1 MVDLHAHVL
10 PGIDDGP
17 PDLDASVALLRA
29 VEADGIGT
37 IAATPHVRD
46 DHPDVVPAEL
56 AGRVAEL
63 QERLDAEGIGVRV
76 VPSGEVDLAW
86 AMGADD
92 DALKLVSIGQRGTDL
107 LVETPYGEPPPTLDD
122 LLFSLAVK
130 GYRVLLAHPERGPAF
145 QRHPERLHALHERG
159 VLMQVTA
166 FALVSPNRPSRSH
179 KLATQLVRDGLATVL
194 ASDAHAVGGGR
205 PAGLTR
211 RGHRGGAPGG
221 SRARALAGARRADGD
236 PRGPPA
242 AARAGDRRVAR
253 LAPGLLAALNALF
266 AR

>member
-46 DHPDVVPAEL
+46 DHPDVVPSEL

-63 QERLDAEGIGVRV
+63 QARLDAEAVGVRV

-145 QRHPERLHALHERG
+145 QRHPERLRALHERG

-205 PAGLTR
+205 PAGLT
-211 RGHRGGAPGG
+211 GGVTVASRLVGPERARWLVRDAPAAILEGRPLPPAPEIVASRG
-221 SRARALAGARRADGD
+221 SRLAFWRR
-236 PRGPPA
+236 
-242 AARAGDRRVAR
+242 
-253 LAPGLLAALNALF
+253 
-266 AR
+266 